1 MEMKNEARDYNDF
14 PLYVFHQGKNFKSQ
28 DFLGA
33 HKIEGDCYVFRVWAP
48 NAVSVFVTGTFNGWS
63 ETAAPMKKLNDGGVW
78 EAYVDGVSNF
88 DSYKFLIYAKDG
100 RRLYKADPYARHA
113 ETRPGTASKIFES
126 NYKWRD
132 GGWLKKRKES
142 CVYKSP
148 VNIYEVHLGSWKR
161 YDDGNTLSYRD
172 LAKELVTYAKNM
184 GYTHIELL
192 PVAEH
197 PFDGSWGYQVT
208 GYFAVTS
215 RYGTPDDFKYFVD
228 ECHKAGV
235 GVIVDWVPAH
245 FPKDEHGLAVFDG
258 TPCYEYPDPRKGEH
272 LQWGTKVFDYGRN
285 EVQSFLISNACFW
298 FDEYHIDG
306 LRVDAVASMLYLDY
320 GREDGQWIPN
330 ENGGNENLEAVA
342 FLKQLN
348 ETVFKEHGDVMMLA
362 EESTAWPMVSKPVY
376 MGGLGF
382 NFKWNMGWMNDI
394 LKYFSMDGIYKKYN
408 HDLITFSFFYA
419 FSENFVLPISHDEV
433 VHGKGSLI
441 NKMSGNYNEKFAA
454 VRAFLGYMYAHPG
467 KKLLFMG
474 TEFGQFIEWDFKKG
488 LDWLLLDYEMHLLLK
503 DYTKALNKF
512 YKKTPPL
519 WQIDYSWEGFNW
531 IVSDDNTNSVIA
543 FVRTDEKGENI
554 IAVCNFTPVLRK
566 NYKIGVPKADAYEL
580 VFNSDAKKYGGSGER
595 LKKTYKLQKESM
607 HGYEQSIEL
616 TLPPMTTLYVKEVK
630 LPEKT
635 EEKTKT
641 KRSNK
646 KVINKPKGM

>member
-1 MEMKNEARDYNDF
+1 MKNEARDYNDF

-488 LDWLLLDYEMHLLLK
+488 LDWLLLDYEMHLLLQ

>member
-1 MEMKNEARDYNDF
+1 MKKENNYNDF
-14 PLYVFHQGKNFKSQ
+14 PLYVFHQGKNFKAQ
-28 DFLGA
+28 EFLGA
-33 HKIEGDCYVFRVWAP
+33 HKVEDGKYVFRVWAP
-48 NAVSVFVTGTFNGWS
+48 NAESVFVTGAFNGWS
-63 ETAAPMKKLNDGGVW
+63 EDAAPMYRLNDGGVW
-78 EAYVDGVSNF
+78 EAYVEGVNNY
-88 DSYKFLIYAKDG
+88 DSYKFIIYTETG
-100 RRLYKADPYARHA
+100 RKLYKADPYAIHA
-113 ETRPGTASKIFES
+113 ETRPGTASKIFEG
-126 NYKWRD
+126 NYKWND
-132 GGWLKKRKES
+132 SAWLKKRKATS
-142 CVYKSP
+142 VYSSP

-172 LAKELVTYAKNM
+172 LAKELVEYVKNM

-228 ECHKAGV
+228 QCHKAGI

-245 FPKDEHGLAVFDG
+245 FPKDAFGLAEFDG
-258 TPCYEYPDPRKGEH
+258 TPCYEYADIRKGEH
-272 LQWGTKVFDYGRN
+272 LQWGTKVFDFGRN

-298 FDEYHIDG
+298 LDEYHIDG

-320 GREDGQWIPN
+320 GRDDGHWIAN
-330 ENGGNENLEAVA
+330 TNGGNENLEAVA

-348 ETVFKEHGDVMMLA
+348 ETVFTEHSDVMMMA
-362 EESTAWPMVSKPVY
+362 EESTSWPMVSKPVY

-394 LKYFSMDGIYKKYN
+394 LRYFSLDGIFRKFN

-433 VHGKGSLI
+433 VHGKCSLI
-441 NKMSGNYNEKFAA
+441 NKMPGNYNEKFAG

-474 TEFGQFIEWDFKKG
+474 SEFGQFIEWDYKKG
-488 LDWLLLDYEMHLLLK
+488 LDWLLLDYEMHLWLQ
-503 DYTKALNKF
+503 DYARELNKF
-512 YKKTPPL
+512 YKKNSPL
-519 WQIDYSWEGFNW
+519 WEIDYSWEGFNW

-543 FVRTDEKGENI
+543 FVRTDKEDEKI
-554 IAVCNFTPVLRK
+554 VAVCNFTPVLRK
-566 NYKIGVPKADAYEL
+566 NYKIGVPEGESYEL
-580 VFNSDAKKYGGSGER
+580 VFNSDSKKFGGTGEKIR
-595 LKKTYKLQKESM
+595 KTYKTNDGEM
-607 HGYEQSIEL
+607 HGYKQYIEL
-616 TLPPMTTLYVKEVK
+616 TLPPMTTLYFKQ
-630 LPEKT
+630 
-635 EEKTKT
+635 
-641 KRSNK
+641 K
-646 KVINKPKGM
+646 KVEKPSAKKLKK